1 MNRRAFLAGVGAL
14 SLGIPRLGGAAEEGP
29 RLRVVTYNI
38 HHAEGTDGRLD
49 MDRIAGVLRELD
61 ADVVCLQEVDRN
73 QPRTERLDMPALFAE
88 KLGMTPAYGVNYR
101 FSGGD
106 YGVLTLTRPPLLAQ
120 KNTCLANPEGV
131 AETRGCLTV
140 TVRWQDREVDIH
152 NTHLGLNPKERAAQV
167 ADILP
172 LLRPD
177 TPTLLLGD
185 LNEGPDA
192 PAVARLREKLADTF
206 TGPKDEGSL
215 PDAKKARRIDFIL
228 ASPHFQAVESV
239 VHVTDTTR
247 LASDHFPCRAVLAG
261 RVRAARACSAFPG
274 CAAPRRNEAGRRGR
288 G

>member
-14 SLGIPRLGGAAEEGP
+14 SLGIPRLGGAAEESP

-38 HHAEGTDGRLD
+38 HHSEGTDGRLD
-49 MDRIAGVLRELD
+49 LDRIAGVLRELD

-73 QPRTERLDMPALFAE
+73 QPRTEKLDMPALLE
-88 KLGMTPAYGVNYR
+88 QKLGMASAYGVNYR

-106 YGVLTLTRPPLLAQ
+106 YGVLTLTRLPLLAQ
-120 KNTCLANPEGV
+120 KNTPLANPEKNP
-131 AETRGCLTV
+131 EPRGCLTV

-152 NTHLGLNPKERAAQV
+152 NTHLGLSPAERAAQV
-167 ADILP
+167 GDILP

-215 PDAKKARRIDFIL
+215 PGAKKARRIDFIL
-228 ASPHFQAVESV
+228 ASPHFQGVESV

-247 LASDHFPCRAVLAG
+247 IASDQFPCRAALAW
-261 RVRAARACSAFPG
+261 RDSVAATP
-274 CAAPRRNEAGRRGR
+274 
-288 G
+288 

>member
-14 SLGIPRLGGAAEEGP
+14 SLGIPRLGGAVEEGP

-38 HHAEGTDGRLD
+38 HHAEGSDGRLD
-49 MDRIAGVLRELD
+49 LDRIAGVLRELD

-73 QPRTERLDMPALFAE
+73 QPRTERLDMPALLTE
-88 KLGMTPAYGVNYR
+88 KLGMASAYGVNYQ

-106 YGVLTLTRPPLLAQ
+106 YGVLTLTRLPLLSQ
-120 KNTCLANPEGV
+120 RNTPLANPEGV
-131 AETRGCLTV
+131 AEPRGCLTV

-152 NTHLGLNPKERAAQV
+152 NTHLGLSPKERAAQV

-172 LLRPD
+172 LIRPD

-215 PDAKKARRIDFIL
+215 PGAKKARRIDFIL
-228 ASPHFQAVESV
+228 ASNHFEATESV
-239 VHVTDTTR
+239 VHMTDTTR
-247 LASDHFPCRAVLAG
+247 VASDHFPCRAVLAW
-261 RVRAARACSAFPG
+261 RDSVAATP
-274 CAAPRRNEAGRRGR
+274 
-288 G
+288 

>member
-1 MNRRAFLAGVGAL
+1 MNRRAFLAGVGTL
-14 SLGIPRLGGAAEEGP
+14 SLGIPCLCAAAKEGP
-29 RLRVVTYNI
+29 HLRVVTYNI
-38 HHAEGTDGRLD
+38 HHAEGSDGRLD
-49 MDRIAGVLRELD
+49 LDRIAGVLRELD

-73 QPRTERLDMPALFAE
+73 QPRTEKLDMPALFAE
-88 KLGMTPAYGVNYR
+88 TLGMEPAYGVNYR

-106 YGVLTLTRPPLLAQ
+106 YGVLTLTRLPLLAQ
-120 KNTCLANPEGV
+120 KNTPLANPEKNP
-131 AETRGCLTV
+131 EPRGCLTV

-152 NTHLGLNPKERAAQV
+152 NTHLGLSPKERAAQV

-172 LLRPD
+172 LLRPE

-215 PDAKKARRIDFIL
+215 PGAKKARRIDFIL
-228 ASPHFQAVESV
+228 ASRHFQAVESV

-247 LASDHFPCRAVLAG
+247 TASDHFPCRAVLAW
-261 RVRAARACSAFPG
+261 RDSAAATS
-274 CAAPRRNEAGRRGR
+274 
-288 G
+288 